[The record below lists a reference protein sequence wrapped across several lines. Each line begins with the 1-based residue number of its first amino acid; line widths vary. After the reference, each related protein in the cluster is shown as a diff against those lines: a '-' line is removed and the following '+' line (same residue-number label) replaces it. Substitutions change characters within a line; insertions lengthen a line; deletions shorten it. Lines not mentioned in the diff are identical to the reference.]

1 MLYCYGPAAKHIAA
15 KAGDKFGVFSTEDA
29 SLLTEKLQNYLKE
42 GDVVLFKAS
51 HGMHLENII
60 EAVYGA

>member
-15 KAGDKFGVFSTEDA
+15 KAGDKFGVFCTEDA
-29 SLLTEKLQNYLKE
+29 DVLTEKLRMYTKE

-60 EAVYGA
+60 DAVYGA